1 MRLNQTPADMA
12 IEPDELSM
20 LQRVFDAV
28 SEHRKLEDDRA
39 REVDLASTLIE
50 LFQSG
55 IRCEAKLLAA
65 LS

>member
-1 MRLNQTPADMA
+1 MRLNQTPPATA
-12 IEPDELSM
+12 IEPDELMM

-28 SEHRKLEDDRA
+28 TERRGVTDDKA

-55 IRCEAKLLAA
+55 VRCEAKLLAA

>member
-1 MRLNQTPADMA
+1 MRLNQTPADTA
-12 IEPDELSM
+12 IEPDELTM

-28 SEHRKLEDDRA
+28 SEQRGVEDDKA

-50 LFQSG
+50 LFHNG

>member
-1 MRLNQTPADMA
+1 MRLNQTPADTA

-28 SEHRKLEDDRA
+28 SEQLGVEDDKA

-55 IRCEAKLLAA
+55 IHCEAKLLAA